1 MLIVFYLKIIG
12 IFTSTGRLHEEVN
25 KIALEQNMAL
35 FNAFGKQ
42 KQGITLDQTI
52 LQYQTSLRQVIVDL
66 HLLSYPLV
74 SFYID
79 HPLSTK
85 IYNHQYTS
93 LLDTMYTLVYISN
106 RFKYIPLISGC
117 GSVHMHNLHDMH
129 SMQGHRQHRYIISIR
144 VPHMFYIHIQ
154 FLEIILVGG
163 FMPTECLGFQSFAI
177 RRNTIFPFTPL
188 TYWSE
193 NIIWEHI
200 FCGTHHPF
208 TTIYPGNLVKI
219 KGRLQIDSTY
229 ASIKLRYSMID
240 MLVSNNYV
248 YNIDPKNY

>member
-1 MLIVFYLKIIG
+1 
-12 IFTSTGRLHEEVN
+12 
-25 KIALEQNMAL
+25 MAL

-52 LQYQTSLRQVIVDL
+52 LQYQTSLRQVLVDL
-66 HLLSYPLV
+66 HLLGYPLV

-79 HPLSTK
+79 HPLSAK
-85 IYNHQYTS
+85 IYNHQHTS
-93 LLDTMYTLVYISN
+93 LLDTMYSLVCISN
-106 RFKYIPLISGC
+106 RFKYSCLQYTPPHQLPLISGC
-117 GSVHMHNLHDMH
+117 GSVHMHNLHDMY

-144 VPHMFYIHIQ
+144 VPHMFYIQIQ

-163 FMPTECLGFQSFAI
+163 FMSKECFGFQSFAI

-188 TYWSE
+188 TYSYE

-208 TTIYPGNLVKI
+208 TTIYPGNLVNI

-229 ASIKLRYSMID
+229 TSIKLRYSMID
-240 MLVSNNYV
+240 MLVSNYYV
-248 YNIDPKNY
+248 ENFFYHNFFNIDPKNY